1 MGKKSL
7 IKSTAKKKT
16 EPKKAG
22 ETKTKKAAAK
32 TTKKTAA
39 KTTKKAAAK
48 TTKKATAKAAK
59 PAAKSKSAAKKLS
72 VKELTFLKFEPVGPV
87 PAKVAAPQPAAA
99 TPTAPPLITAQD
111 AGEADRL
118 HALLAKKFSMDEVK
132 AAAKAPVITAAS
144 KVKEKPAAKKLS
156 LLELISLK
164 FEPIGPVPAKVP
176 APQPAAAAPTAPPLI
191 TAQDAGEADRL
202 HALLAKKFNMDEVKA
217 AAKAPA
223 EKPAAEPPAAEAETE
238 TPGAPEKAPAPEA
251 AAPPAEPEPA
261 AQTEPEEA
269 PAAEVS
275 EPAPQPKAAEPPA
288 PEPQPVMKPA
298 QVARKTVVTPPKPA
312 PEAEPAQPM
321 PAAAYTNPE
330 PQSDPVV
337 RSAKIAGAAA
347 VLVIFILLAVSA
359 VNSGKYYIK
368 PIDNAIEIWKGDF
381 SPKDNS
387 FFMVLH
393 GVQAPEPPKSVYAK
407 KDVYPIIFKYY
418 LDKSDTLLD
427 VEGLPDFEGIKKYLH
442 KAQDFAINNE
452 MESAVKER
460 LNTID
465 RMVMLYKADVAISR
479 NTEDSLESAIDI
491 LKDAGKLTSNA
502 TQDEEIA
509 QKIELAR
516 KKIEALK
523 TPATAPEAAAPAEN
537 TENTE
542 ATEAAAQH
550 PNE

>member
-22 ETKTKKAAAK
+22 EPKTKKAAAK
-32 TTKKTAA
+32 STKKTAA
-39 KTTKKAAAK
+39 KTTKKAATK
-48 TTKKATAKAAK
+48 TTKKTAAKTAQKTAANAAK
-59 PAAKSKSAAKKLS
+59 PAAKKAATKKLT
-72 VKELTFLKFEPVGPV
+72 VKELTF
-87 PAKVAAPQPAAA
+87 
-99 TPTAPPLITAQD
+99 
-111 AGEADRL
+111 
-118 HALLAKKFSMDEVK
+118 
-132 AAAKAPVITAAS
+132 
-144 KVKEKPAAKKLS
+144 
-156 LLELISLK
+156 LK
-164 FEPIGPVPAKVP
+164 FEPIGPVPAKVA

-202 HALLAKKFNMDEVKA
+202 HALLAKKFSMDDVRA

-223 EKPAAEPPAAEAETE
+223 EKPASETPAAE
-238 TPGAPEKAPAPEA
+238 
-251 AAPPAEPEPA
+251 AEPEPA
-261 AQTEPEEA
+261 AAAAVETEPAAPTEPEEA
-269 PAAEVS
+269 PTAEVS
-275 EPAPQPKAAEPPA
+275 EPVQQPKAAGAPP
-288 PEPQPVMKPA
+288 PEPRPVLKPA
-298 QVARKTVVTPPKPA
+298 QVTRKTVVTPKPA
-312 PEAEPAQPM
+312 PKTAPVK
-321 PAAAYTNPE
+321 AAPSPAYTDSE
-330 PQSDPVV
+330 PQRDPVV
-337 RSAKIAGAAA
+337 RSTKIAGAAA
-347 VLVIFILLAVSA
+347 ALLIFILLAVSA

-381 SPKDNS
+381 SPKDKS

-393 GVQAPEPPKSVYAK
+393 GVQAPEPQKSVYAK

-442 KAQDFAINNE
+442 KAQDFAIDNE
-452 MESAVKER
+452 MESAVKDR

-465 RMVMLYKADVAISR
+465 RMVLLYKADVAISR